1 VLGAWFS
8 MPIANS
14 TMLLRVSAVIKA
26 IVVYLLEIDF
36 KL

>member
-1 VLGAWFS
+1 LS
-8 MPIANS
+8 IPIASS
-14 TMLLRVSAVIKA
+14 TMSLLVAAVIKA